1 MSFDDRIR
9 ELEDQQG
16 TPDESH
22 LLYERVIA
30 YAPAGTNPGVNQT
43 FKAVLE
49 SGHVGYHKPFA
60 GVSSVHASAFQQHPD
75 EVPINECA
83 AWRLAFRL
91 GGPFRDVV
99 APTVLREISG
109 EAGSLSAE
117 QVGTLNDQRLFFAA
131 PELALAAAFID
142 SLIAQQDRHGGN
154 SRWDHGNRKLG
165 LIDHGYTFALPGHR
179 LNAAWFVGWRWN
191 VGRQSLEQVEADTID
206 RLLQSGDLLGLRR
219 FMLPDRAD
227 QLEDRAQRMLAARSI
242 LPAADF

>member
-1 MSFDDRIR
+1 MTFDERIR

-16 TPDESH
+16 TPDENH
-22 LLYERVIA
+22 LLYERVVA

-49 SGHVGYHKPFA
+49 GGQVGYHKPFA
-60 GVSSVHASAFQQHPD
+60 GVSSVHASLFQQHPD

-83 AWRLAFRL
+83 AWRLAVRL
-91 GGPFRDVV
+91 GAPFRDLV

-117 QVGTLNDQRLFFAA
+117 QVGAPNDHRLFFAA
-131 PELALAAAFID
+131 PELALAVAFID

-154 SRWDHGNRKLG
+154 CRWDHANRKLG

-191 VGRQSLEQVEADTID
+191 VGRHGLEQEETDALD
-206 RLLQSGDLLGLRR
+206 RLRASGDLLGLRA

-227 QLEDRAQRMLAARSI
+227 RLEDRVRRMLATRSI
-242 LPAADF
+242 LPVGEF